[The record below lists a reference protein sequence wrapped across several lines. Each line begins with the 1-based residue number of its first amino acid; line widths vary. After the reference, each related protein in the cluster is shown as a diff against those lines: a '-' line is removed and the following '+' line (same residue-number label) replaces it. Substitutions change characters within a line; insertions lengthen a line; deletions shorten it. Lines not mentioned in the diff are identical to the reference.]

1 MNLLRKLISKRQK
14 DRYWKACFRYAKSKK
29 CEVTY
34 DCNIGETIF
43 EGRSKL
49 SHCDVGGSQIG
60 FGTYV
65 SEGSRLINCKI
76 GRFCSIASN
85 VVVIPEQHPLSFVST
100 WPFFYSSVFEE
111 PSWTSFQGPCRY
123 EGYREIIDSNS
134 KRAFYLIVGNDVW
147 IGAHV
152 LIKGGIRIG
161 DGAVIGMGSVVT
173 KDVPAYAIIG
183 GNPAHLIRYRFEK
196 DVIERLLLSKWWEL
210 PLEEIISLRED
221 FGDPSKLCSAVEKK
235 RSK

>member
-1 MNLLRKLISKRQK
+1 M
-14 DRYWKACFRYAKSKK
+14 A
-29 CEVTY
+29 
-34 DCNIGETIF
+34 
-43 EGRSKL
+43 
-49 SHCDVGGSQIG
+49 
-60 FGTYV
+60 
-65 SEGSRLINCKI
+65 
-76 GRFCSIASN
+76 
-85 VVVIPEQHPLSFVST
+85 
-100 WPFFYSSVFEE
+100 FFYSSVFEE